1 MFPFPVVYY
10 PMVLKRLDARYDWL
24 PSPSSTMGNKTL
36 PMYYCHDGCETVT
49 GVNCS
54 VALVTYNGNC
64 SVFEK
69 VSTRERSGSEVECL
83 TRDRG
88 AAGSSLVGVTAL
100 WSLSKTHLSQL
111 STGST
116 QEDRSLFN

>member
-1 MFPFPVVYY
+1 MKIVLRTGDQSNDKSCTSKERVKISVLSLPFPVVYY
-10 PMVLKRLDARYDWL
+10 PVVLKRLDARYDWL

-49 GVNCS
+49 GVNGS

-69 VSTRERSGSEVECL
+69 VRARAVAQFVE
-83 TRDRG
+83 
-88 AAGSSLVGVTAL
+88 
-100 WSLSKTHLSQL
+100 H
-111 STGST
+111 
-116 QEDRSLFN
+116 